1 MLESVPSGR
10 GVEVLVKDGE
20 LKLIDTDVIDA
31 LCVSDAVVSVA
42 VTPELVSSTTV
53 LVLLVVD
60 VAVLLDT
67 VVDPDV
73 GVVVSPSIDLTHS
86 AAAPE

>member
-10 GVEVLVKDGE
+10 VVEVLVKDGE
-20 LKLIDTDVIDA
+20 LKLIDPDVIDA

-60 VAVLLDT
+60 VAVLLAT
-67 VVDPDV
+67 VVDPGVDV
-73 GVVVSPSIDLTHS
+73 VASPSIDLTHP